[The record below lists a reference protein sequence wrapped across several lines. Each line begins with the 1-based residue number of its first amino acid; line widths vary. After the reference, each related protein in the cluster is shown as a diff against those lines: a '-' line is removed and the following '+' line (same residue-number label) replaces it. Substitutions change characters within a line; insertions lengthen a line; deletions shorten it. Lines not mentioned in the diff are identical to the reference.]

1 MKQIAQKALVGTM
14 VIMGYSTGNYGGGFV
29 DSPSGLP
36 SYFSSVTPANYG
48 GGFIPSPP
56 LNSGSVYVPY
66 PNRSPYHYGGG
77 FVQSPPVWNSYQS
90 YQPMPYYA
98 PQYSPYPY
106 LYLTFY

>member
-1 MKQIAQKALVGTM
+1 MKQSIATAMVG
-14 VIMGYSTGNYGGGFV
+14 VFVVLGYSSGNYGGGFV

-36 SYFSSVTPANYG
+36 SYFSRVTPANYG

-77 FVQSPPVWNSYQS
+77 FVQSPPIWR
-90 YQPMPYYA
+90 
-98 PQYSPYPY
+98 YSSSHGYSAY
-106 LYLTFY
+106 FGLTFY